1 MPVQSSSDCLMNLP
15 SNARRR
21 EEDLGAAVDFCLQR
35 SAYLELR
42 RVECRLHEGI
52 LTLAGNVSSHYLR
65 QVAQATVQRVH
76 GVEAID
82 NQLTV
87 GSWETDY
94 DRWGGD

>member
-1 MPVQSSSDCLMNLP
+1 MPVQNSSECLMDLP
-15 SNARRR
+15 SNSRRR
-21 EEDLGAAVDFCLQR
+21 EENLAAAVEFCLQR

-42 RVECRLHEGI
+42 RVECRVQEGI

-65 QVAQATVQRVH
+65 QVAQASVQRLQ
-76 GVEAID
+76 GVQAID

-87 GSWETDY
+87 GSWETDN